1 MKVRVMDLLPGLI
14 GAAMGGV
21 FGYFIYKL
29 GLQQGLKAGVV
40 PGAFVGLGGGL
51 LSSRPSQ
58 LRGVICGLGALAL
71 GIFAEWWNEWFNE
84 DPSLGFFLTHM
95 NHLRWLVLVMIAL
108 GTFLGYYWGGQGFK
122 PDFAGK
128 PSERRDGLE

>member
-1 MKVRVMDLLPGLI
+1 MDFIPGLI

-21 FGYFIYKL
+21 VGYFIYKL
-29 GLQQGLKAGVV
+29 GLRQNLKAGVV
-40 PGAFVGLGGGL
+40 PGALVGLGSGL

-58 LRGVICGLGALAL
+58 ARGLICGLGALAI
-71 GIFAEWWNEWFNE
+71 GVFAEWWNFPFEKDE
-84 DPSLGFFLTHM
+84 SLGFFLAHVH
-95 NHLRWLVLVMIAL
+95 HLPFLVIVMIGL

-128 PSERRDGLE
+128 PSPPERREGLD